1 MCGWMRVSRIQCV
14 GLIHC
19 LGAGACVAERIH
31 SPFLSLFPSVAE
43 HMDSMK
49 LLRVLLSLSSSQS
62 LCLCLCLTM
71 SVSEFQQRKDFFL
84 FFFTEDL
91 NRLVCERLSVHP
103 CANTFFCFGLVW
115 VFWGC
120 CFVVVI
126 YFSTVAF
133 IFLLWFN
140 LCLFASAQKSFE
152 LISSTPLLRII
163 ICNNKPSKCLCLSVC
178 LSLSVSL

>member
-1 MCGWMRVSRIQCV
+1 MILTCTARLWGQGGFRVCGWMRVSRIQCV

-62 LCLCLCLTM
+62 LCLSLCLTM

-84 FFFTEDL
+84 LFFYRGFKQTCVWETE
-91 NRLVCERLSVHP
+91 
-103 CANTFFCFGLVW
+103 CASMCKHLFLFWFGLG
-115 VFWGC
+115 FLGLLFC
-120 CFVVVI
+120 CCYLFQYSCLYIFVMV
-126 YFSTVAF
+126 
-133 IFLLWFN
+133 
-140 LCLFASAQKSFE
+140 
-152 LISSTPLLRII
+152 
-163 ICNNKPSKCLCLSVC
+163 
-178 LSLSVSL
+178 

>member
-1 MCGWMRVSRIQCV
+1 MSFVHAE
-14 GLIHC
+14 LH
-19 LGAGACVAERIH
+19 ACCCCECQPGGSTRNKAEPNVDPATKGKIK
-31 SPFLSLFPSVAE
+31 E
-43 HMDSMK
+43 
-49 LLRVLLSLSSSQS
+49 
-62 LCLCLCLTM
+62 
-71 SVSEFQQRKDFFL
+71 EQRKDFFL

-91 NRLVCERLSVHP
+91 NRLVCERLSVHA

-115 VFWGC
+115 GFFGC

-133 IFLLWFN
+133 IFSLWFN